1 MYITHYSML
10 DLKKNETTS
19 YSVKFYS
26 NDTNKPTQY
35 NTLLLG
41 YQSARVNV
49 VEEGNAK
56 MNIVQS
62 HGATR
67 VATSSSTGNYRYQ
80 NLYSDNSPLFK
91 LISLSNNIDDTSTS
105 NYNLSLAPNYMDMK
119 RATDVSPRLRLN
131 FVNGGIYAGDG
142 TKEPTSLLQGTPTGF
157 GIDGDLS
164 LKNHSWN
171 HNVIQLGGYILWVD
185 STGNLRIK
193 QGRPNSD
200 TDGKIVGT

>member
-1 MYITHYSML
+1 
-10 DLKKNETTS
+10 
-19 YSVKFYS
+19 
-26 NDTNKPTQY
+26 
-35 NTLLLG
+35 
-41 YQSARVNV
+41 
-49 VEEGNAK
+49 

-67 VATSSSTGNYRYQ
+67 VATSSSVGNYRYQ

-91 LISLSNNIDDTSTS
+91 LISLSQNIDDTSNS

-131 FVNGGIYAGDG
+131 FVTGGIYAGDG